1 MSATGV
7 VVDDDVVTQF
17 NDFKLNHSHRY
28 FIYQVSN
35 DKKSIVMEKTGDS
48 SKTYDDFVDDLPE
61 NDCRYGLIDL
71 AFETSEGRETS
82 KMVFISWIPDSAKV
96 RSKML
101 YAGSKEAIK
110 AALVGVGITIQAT
123 DHSEL
128 DFETSILPVVK
139 KFSK

>member
-1 MSATGV
+1 M
-7 VVDDDVVTQF
+7 TQF

-28 FIYQVSN
+28 FIYQVSK
-35 DKKSIVMEKTGDS
+35 DKKSIVMEKTGDA

-61 NDCRYGLIDL
+61 DDCRYGLIDL
-71 AFETSEGRETS
+71 AFETDEGRETS
-82 KMVFISWIPDSAKV
+82 KMVFISWIPDTAKI

-110 AALVGVGITIQAT
+110 SALVGVGISIQAT

-128 DFETSILPVVK
+128 DLDASVLPVVK